1 MHKFS
6 RRITVIAESYLC
18 AVLRF
23 KLATLLACAVLAV
36 SAQESSTHS
45 ELIKSWNAE
54 SFERG
59 KGLYESICITCHGTP
74 EKEGTLPTSRAFWKE
89 PFKNGTDPLSL
100 YKTLTDGLGQMPAWP
115 SLTPANRYDVIH
127 YLREAF
133 LKPQNPDVYFK
144 VTETYLR
151 SLPREPIPTTG
162 EITEAQGIPPYH
174 RMNFGTA
181 LNWTYEVAPGNIA
194 YKGIAIRLD
203 NGPGGIS
210 KGRAWMLY
218 DHDTMRVAAAWSG
231 TNFIDWK
238 GIAFDGSH
246 GTHASIVGEQAF
258 VLPPGPGW
266 AHPKTGTFE
275 DDRLRGLDGKC
286 YGPLA
291 RNWAHFKGTYPN
303 GNSVMLKY
311 TVGGTEI
318 LETPGQL
325 TNANAIAFTRV
336 LNIGRSSE
344 RLTLRL
350 APRGTRVKVKSSKG
364 VHLIDEDGFVALH
377 IPAEQ
382 TPARIGIALASA
394 KTFAEDFEIL
404 TDGFSP
410 SDLTPLITGGTPK
423 WNFEMQTQLARELR
437 EKPFTV
443 DTLTLPSDT
452 VNPWNSWMRLGGFD
466 FFDDGDSAAVCTWLG
481 EVWLVR
487 GLSGDHLRWKR
498 IAAGLFQP
506 LGLKIVGGKIYVSCR
521 DQIAQLHDLNGDEE
535 IDFYENFNND
545 HQVTEHFHE
554 FAMGLQT
561 DREGNFYYAK
571 SARHALPPL
580 VPHHGTLLRVAKDG
594 SRTEIV
600 ASGFR
605 AANGVCVNNDGTFFV
620 TDQEGH
626 WTPKNRINHIVPGRF
641 YGNIWSYHHPEST
654 ADSAME
660 PPLVWITNEM
670 DRSPGELVRIT
681 SDRWGALN
689 GGLLNLSYGTGRIF
703 FVPHEFVEGCAQG
716 GVVQLPIPDFPTGVM
731 RGRIH
736 PKSGALY
743 TCGMTAWASNKSQ
756 DGGFYRITPTG
767 KSAYVPTQ
775 LHAIANG
782 MEIKFSDPIDQ
793 NVAEDPKNY
802 SVQIWSLKRSENYG
816 SKHINEKSLEVTRAT
831 LSEDSR
837 SVRLELEGFRPTWCM
852 EIKCNLRT
860 ENGEQFQR
868 VIHNTVH
875 RIPDVAPEKTN

>member
-1 MHKFS
+1 MSKFS
-6 RRITVIAESYLC
+6 RRIVIAESYLC
-18 AVLRF
+18 ALLRF
-23 KLATLLACAVLAV
+23 KLVALLACAVFGA
-36 SAQESSTHS
+36 SAQGSSTHA
-45 ELIKSWNAE
+45 EFIKSWNAE

-59 KGLYESICITCHGTP
+59 KVLYQSICITCHGTP

-89 PFKNGTDPLSL
+89 PFKNGTDPLNI

-115 SLTPANRYDVIH
+115 SLKPGNRYDVIH
-127 YLREAF
+127 FLREAF
-133 LKPQNPDVYFK
+133 LKPQNPAAYFK
-144 VTETYLR
+144 VTDAYLR
-151 SLPREPIPTTG
+151 SLPRDPIPTTSD
-162 EITEAQGIPPYH
+162 IALTENVPPYL

-181 LNWTYEVAPGNIA
+181 QNWTYEVAPGNIA

-210 KGRAWMLY
+210 KGRAWIVY

-246 GTHASIVGEQAF
+246 GTHASIVGEKAF

-266 AHPKTGTFE
+266 AHPETGSFA
-275 DDRLRGLDGKC
+275 DDRLRGLDGKF

-291 RNWAHFKGTYPN
+291 RNWTHFKGAYHN
-303 GNSVMLKY
+303 GNKVLLKY
-311 TVGGTEI
+311 TVGATEV
-318 LETPGQL
+318 LETPGLL

-336 LNIGRSSE
+336 LNIARSSHQMAV
-344 RLTLRL
+344 RL
-350 APRGTRVKVKSSKG
+350 APRGTRVKVECNKA
-364 VHLIDEDGFVALH
+364 VRLVETDGFIVVQIPADETPLRIGVALAA
-377 IPAEQ
+377 AEL
-382 TPARIGIALASA
+382 PV
-394 KTFAEDFEIL
+394 EDFEIL
-404 TDGFSP
+404 TETFSAT
-410 SDLTPLITGGTPK
+410 DLAPLITGGTPK
-423 WNFEMQTQLARELR
+423 WNFEMQTEMVHDVQDG
-437 EKPFTV
+437 PFAI
-443 DTLTLPSDT
+443 DTLTLPADE

-466 FFDDGDSAAVCTWLG
+466 FFDDGDSAAICTWLG

-487 GLSGDHLRWKR
+487 GLTGDHLRWKR

-506 LGLKIVGGKIYVSCR
+506 LGVKIVDGKIYVSCR
-521 DQIAQLHDLNGDEE
+521 DQIARLHDLNGDEE

-605 AANGVCVNNDGTFFV
+605 AANGVCVNDDGTFFV

-626 WTPKNRINHIVPGRF
+626 WTPKNRINHIVSGRF
-641 YGNIWSYHHPEST
+641 YGNMWSYHHAEST
-654 ADSAME
+654 ADDATE

-681 SDRWGALN
+681 SERWGALN

-703 FVPHEFVEGCAQG
+703 FVPHEFINGRAQG

-743 TCGMTAWASNKSQ
+743 ACGMTAWASNKSQ

-767 KSAYVPTQ
+767 KPLYLPTQ
-775 LHAIANG
+775 LHATANG
-782 MEIKFSDPIDQ
+782 MEVGFSDPLDRTA
-793 NVAEDPKNY
+793 AENPKNY
-802 SVQIWSLKRSENYG
+802 AVKIWSLKRSDNYG
-816 SKHINEKSLEVTRAT
+816 SKHVDEKSLKVRRAT
-831 LSEDSR
+831 LSQDQQT
-837 SVRLELEGFRPTWCM
+837 VRLELDGFQPTWCM
-852 EIKCNLRT
+852 EIQCNLQA
-860 ENGEQFQR
+860 ENGDQFER

-875 RIPDVAPEKTN
+875 RIAAAAAETAN